1 MLIADIEDQEIDVN
15 MSSNGRLLDDEL
27 LDFIAVYFPNEFMAH
42 GIYAMLFIYSNKD
55 SDDDSDDDTDDNTD
69 TYFITPLL
77 Q

>member
-1 MLIADIEDQEIDVN
+1 MLVADIEDEEIDVN

-55 SDDDSDDDTDDNTD
+55 SDDDDTVDNDDNTD

>member
-1 MLIADIEDQEIDVN
+1 MLVADIEDEEIDVN

-55 SDDDSDDDTDDNTD
+55 SDDDTVDNDDNTD
-69 TYFITPLL
+69 TYFITSLL